1 MIETDNIQ
9 KIVSIV
15 NEHVNRKPEVHV
27 PQKIFPPYPVI
38 PADQADD
45 IRKKYPFIIE
55 DFKGI
60 FVDDWG

>member
-27 PQKIFPPYPVI
+27 PQKIFPPYPAI
-38 PADQADD
+38 PADQAET
-45 IRKKYPFIIE
+45 IKKKYPTVISG
-55 DFKGI
+55 FKGL
-60 FVDDWG
+60 FVNDWA